1 MRIICGGE
9 TGLIKIV
16 EPESNKILQ
25 NWGVQKKESHIN
37 CMCWSKPG
45 SEAEFTVARKDKSIE
60 TFFPSTGD
68 KRFTY
73 TSNFVPKS
81 IHRFFFGK
89 FNSKNSFETNEKR
102 TVLIVA
108 EDGNVEIST
117 LSLKSSKNELKQS
130 TFKVTGPIQA
140 MTTFHHKNDSK
151 IEFAVGGKENLLK
164 IYDLETKKE
173 TFKAKNV
180 KHDFLDMKVPLAIS
194 DICFMDENM
203 ISYCT
208 LYHQIRLHD
217 RRVGPKVIMQKA
229 YGEYAF
235 TKMIP
240 SPLNP
245 LSEVIVGSTNG
256 GIISMNWND
265 VKKKKFAAFKGS
277 PGSIRDLCVHPK
289 LNYFSTTGAD
299 RFVRVFDIS
308 RKKLLFSTYLIQ
320 KQTCVLFTSEKE
332 VKENSEE
339 EESESEEEEQIRTIN
354 KKEELWNSMEIVADG
369 EDDEEGE
376 EYDDDEEEDQ
386 EGEDEEDEEEEESE
400 EEEVK
405 PQPKKRKFK

>member
-1 MRIICGGE
+1 
-9 TGLIKIV
+9 L
-16 EPESNKILQ
+16 L
-25 NWGVQKKESHIN
+25 
-37 CMCWSKPG
+37 
-45 SEAEFTVARKDKSIE
+45 
-60 TFFPSTGD
+60 
-68 KRFTY
+68 
-73 TSNFVPKS
+73 
-81 IHRFFFGK
+81 
-89 FNSKNSFETNEKR
+89 
-102 TVLIVA
+102 VA
-108 EDGNVEIST
+108 EDGNVEISK

-130 TFKVTGPIQA
+130 TFKINGPIQA
-140 MTTFHHKNDSK
+140 MTPFHHKNDSK

-164 IYDLETKKE
+164 VYDLETKKE

-180 KHDFLDMKVPLAIS
+180 KHDFLDMRVPLAIS

-277 PGSIRDLCVHPK
+277 PGSVRDLCVHPK
-289 LNYFSTTGAD
+289 LNYFATTGAD
-299 RFVRVFDIS
+299 RFVRIFDIS
-308 RKKLLFSTYLIQ
+308 KKKLLFSTYLIQ

-332 VKENSEE
+332 VKENSEDEESESEEEEEPQKRNNQKFKKKDEIWNSMEIIEDEDDGEGEEYDDDDEEEDDIQESEEGEDQEDE
-339 EESESEEEEQIRTIN
+339 EESESEEE
-354 KKEELWNSMEIVADG
+354 
-369 EDDEEGE
+369 
-376 EYDDDEEEDQ
+376 
-386 EGEDEEDEEEEESE
+386 
-400 EEEVK
+400 VK
-405 PQPKKRKFK
+405 PQPMKKRKFK